1 MASIEEK
8 VEEYYKRKL
17 DDLRIKHF
25 AKTETINKSISGAL
39 AQAESKGGGDGK
51 NYPDIKLLLK
61 DKYSRVIPVM
71 IEAKGTKNCLEKLD
85 KNEEIIGITL
95 YEKDQFKKDGTISHK
110 KGDKNYSTIEKYA
123 VNGALHYAKA
133 ILDYSGYEEV
143 IAVGINAFETDHSGN
158 VVNPE
163 CKAYYVSKKNKYIP
177 KLIVEITADDWAL
190 FADSNINNLYK
201 KLDTLSLTQAEI
213 EKRAQILAK
222 DLEKAVMDIHQKIYE
237 NSSFKTALLTN
248 DKLYLFSGLIMASMP
263 IEGTA
268 DLTISDFKSNN
279 NENDNDGLLILNR
292 IKNFLTSKNS
302 EAKKIE
308 LITNMLSPVFKK
320 QVLWKP
326 NNGESILKDLFKDV
340 QETVIPHLSSDWHL
354 DFTGI
359 ILNKLSDWV
368 QIDNDK
374 ENDVVLTPRYI
385 TNFMAKLARTN
396 MNSFV
401 WDTAMG
407 SGGFLCSAMQIMIQ
421 DVEKNIVDKEEREKR
436 IDKIKHEQL
445 LGIEILNNIYVLAV
459 LNMIIMGDGSSQIIN
474 DNAHTYNLDTTKF
487 PPNVYLLNPPYSA
500 QGKGFNFV
508 EEALE
513 KMTSGYACI
522 LIQDSAGNGQGLPY
536 TKRILEHNTL
546 EASIKMPSGLFG
558 SKASVNVYI
567 FVFEVNR
574 PHEKDDNVIFIDFSE
589 DGYTRQNRKKS
600 TQEVN
605 LRNTD
610 HADERYEE
618 VLAIVLNKKP
628 KTEYYTESNGKVI
641 KDTITL
647 NGDDWLFTQH
657 QVINTMP
664 TEEDFKKTVANYLSW
679 KVSQFMKG
687 TV

>member
-17 DDLRIKHF
+17 DVLGIKHF
-25 AKTETINKSISGAL
+25 AKNETINKSILKSL
-39 AQAESKGGGDGK
+39 TQAESKSGGNGK
-51 NYPDIKLLLK
+51 NYPDIQLLLE
-61 DKYSRVIPVM
+61 DNYSRVIPVM
-71 IEAKGTKNCLEKLD
+71 IEAKGTKGCLEKLD
-85 KNEEIIGITL
+85 KNDEIIGVTL
-95 YEKDQFKKDGTISHK
+95 YEKDQVKKDGTITHK
-110 KGDKNYSTIEKYA
+110 KGDKNYSAIAKYA

-133 ILDYSGYEEV
+133 ILDYSDYEEV
-143 IAVGINAFETDHSGN
+143 IAVGINAFETDYNGN
-158 VVNPE
+158 VINPE
-163 CKAYYVSKKNKYIP
+163 CKAYYISKKNKCIP
-177 KLIVEITADDWAL
+177 KLIVEVTPDDWSL
-190 FADSNINNLYK
+190 FAESNINSLYK
-201 KLDTLSLTQAEI
+201 KLDKLSLSQAET

-268 DLTISDFKSNN
+268 DLTVSDFKSNN

-302 EAKKIE
+302 EVKKIE
-308 LITNMLSPVFKK
+308 LIANILSPVFNK

-385 TNFMAKLARTN
+385 TNFMAKMARTN

-401 WDTAMG
+401 WDSAMG

-421 DVEKNIVDKEEREKR
+421 DAENNIIDKDEREKR
-436 IDKIKHEQL
+436 INKIKHEQL

-474 DNAHTYNLDTTKF
+474 TDAHTYNLDTTKF

-500 QGKGFNFV
+500 PGKGFNFV

-513 KMTSGYACI
+513 KMTTGYACI

-536 TKRILEHNTL
+536 TRRILERNTL
-546 EASIKMPSGLFG
+546 EASIKMPTGLFG
-558 SKASVNVYI
+558 NKASVSVYI
-567 FVFEVNR
+567 FLFKVHR
-574 PHEKDDNVIFIDFSE
+574 PHEEDDVVTFIDFSE
-589 DGYTRQNRKKS
+589 DGYSRQNRKKS
-600 TQEVN
+600 TLDVN

-610 HADERYEE
+610 HAEERYDE
-618 VLAIVLNKKP
+618 VLAHVLGKKP
-628 KTEYYTESNGKVI
+628 KTQYYTESNGKII
-641 KDTITL
+641 KDCITL
-647 NGDDWLFTQH
+647 KGDDWLFTQH
-657 QVINTMP
+657 QVIDTMP
-664 TEEDFKKTVANYLSW
+664 TEEDFKRTVANYLSF
-679 KVSQFMKG
+679 KISQLMKG
-687 TV
+687 VV